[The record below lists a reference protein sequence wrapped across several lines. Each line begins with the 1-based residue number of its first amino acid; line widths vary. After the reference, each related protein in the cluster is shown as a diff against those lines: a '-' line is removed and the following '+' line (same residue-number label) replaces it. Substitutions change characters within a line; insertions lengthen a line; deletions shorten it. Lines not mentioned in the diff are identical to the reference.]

1 MGAEKRVVFH
11 VIEIGCGFDVEVC
24 YAVCLGGVGAKN
36 VLPFLGLVFIYVP
49 QPGACVTTQ
58 APEARLGYG
67 RGFLSPAGADGN
79 RKGPGCSGP
88 VRAPRQGGGRHQTGV
103 SIIALIDA
111 LWASACCGTSR
122 T

>member
-36 VLPFLGLVFIYVP
+36 VLPFLGLVFLCSTTRRLCHDSGAGGTTGVR
-49 QPGACVTTQ
+49 PGIF
-58 APEARLGYG
+58 ES
-67 RGFLSPAGADGN
+67 RGSRWKRFGA
-79 RKGPGCSGP
+79 
-88 VRAPRQGGGRHQTGV
+88 RHQTGV